1 MLSYCLIFHFFFF
14 KTEGGDDAA
23 SRGKLIVLKKKL
35 EDREKALSEN
45 SALLEKLEHSVNE
58 KQLIIDTREKQLA
71 EKGQLIV
78 EKEDSER
85 KMLAQIQVM
94 EKVLEKRD
102 AVIEAMRSGGVGVVT
117 GGEDETDNSQKVEE
131 LQVRYDHSLTK
142 VLYLQ
147 FLFNCMGYWPIC
159 TINLY

>member
-1 MLSYCLIFHFFFF
+1 
-14 KTEGGDDAA
+14 
-23 SRGKLIVLKKKL
+23 
-35 EDREKALSEN
+35 
-45 SALLEKLEHSVNE
+45 
-58 KQLIIDTREKQLA
+58 
-71 EKGQLIV
+71 
-78 EKEDSER
+78 
-85 KMLAQIQVM
+85 MLAQIQVM

>member
-1 MLSYCLIFHFFFF
+1 MIVL

-58 KQLIIDTREKQLA
+58 KQLIIDTRERQLA

-78 EKEDSER
+78 EKEDGER
-85 KMLAQIQVM
+85 KMLAQIQEM
-94 EKVLEKRD
+94 EKVIEKRD
-102 AVIEAMRSGGVGVVT
+102 AVIDAMRSGGVGVVT
-117 GGEDETDNSQKVEE
+117 GPEKEGNDEAGNQKVEE
-131 LQVRYDHSLTK
+131 LQVRCDPPT
-142 VLYLQ
+142 
-147 FLFNCMGYWPIC
+147 PISH
-159 TINLY
+159 IPRV